1 MFKKMRVN
9 KILHRAI
16 AVGMAVSM
24 LVLPGCS
31 ASESDLPELL
41 APKVMNES
49 FRPVG
54 YTDIGDIFYCD
65 GYVVPTDYCHFWK
78 KGTSISEINV
88 NLGQYVEKG
97 DLLATADIKQTQEII
112 ADINQQ
118 KERERKNNETACAI
132 YEQNLQEL
140 EYRKQGCDLLKDLQG
155 ANQAATDIKLL
166 EENHRYD
173 QLLFEYKMKKYDR
186 ELSDYYEIIAD
197 GKLYAR
203 HSGYVT
209 FCKNL
214 KESNQVAGVEN
225 VVIVSD
231 YEDCYIE
238 LPNHTVKETLVSKYD
253 VIFTY
258 RDGSKKTLKEYA
270 YPNYELLAAEG
281 REMYPNIRLKF
292 EDETL
297 KIQPGSS
304 VPVYFGKRMKED
316 VLCVGVDSLYEDSQ
330 GHYVYV
336 KNETG
341 KEVRYIEIGEKDDRY
356 VQVLSG
362 LEEGEQIFYS
372 SDSAMPVDYGE
383 YIATSTL
390 YEAMDDT
397 DRIVKIMNK
406 STIMFSEYEGEIVEI
421 VKDDAEEV
429 EKDGV
434 ICKIKI
440 SEGSAALADLRN
452 SMESLKTTHESA
464 MESYDEQIEKLE
476 ELQKQP
482 IEQTIE
488 VPDENGNMKKKKQYI
503 ARPYF
508 RGEVG
513 CQIAVAKLRKE
524 QAEREYQYQL
534 TDLQERYSKASKN
547 NDGTG
552 IMSICAKDAGII
564 KDMNWAVGNRIEVGE
579 QLCKVETP
587 ASPYVGLLT
596 SDFLHINQKVTFI
609 DEGIEERYVG
619 KVIGLGGEALF
630 KRVFLTTL
638 DDGVYVSQGGDD
650 GSTGGAWAYV
660 LPEDEA
666 YYTHQSLEGDKTASF
681 AVKSVE
687 GAFALPT
694 GVLHSETELM
704 TGEELFFVWK
714 IEKDGLVK
722 HYVDY
727 IYSAVDEE
735 GYRIDC
741 VMSGINEGDVLA
753 IVEGGKVPT
762 LKISG

>member
-1 MFKKMRVN
+1 MFDKKKTN
-9 KILHRAI
+9 KILYRTI
-16 AVGMAVSM
+16 AAGMAATM
-24 LVLPGCS
+24 LVLTGCS
-31 ASESDLPELL
+31 ASEADLPELL
-41 APKVMNES
+41 EPKVMNES

-78 KGTSISEINV
+78 QNTSIAEIHV

-112 ADINQQ
+112 AELQKQ
-118 KERERKNNETACAI
+118 KERERQNNETACAI

-140 EYRKQGCDLLKDLQG
+140 EYRKQGCDLLGDLPG
-155 ANQAATDIKLL
+155 ANQANTEIKLL
-166 EENHRYD
+166 KENHRYD
-173 QLLFEYKMKKYDR
+173 QLMFEYKMKKYDR
-186 ELSDYYEIIAD
+186 DLSDYYEIVSD

-203 HSGYVT
+203 QSGYVT

-214 KESNQVAGVEN
+214 KNTNQVSAVEN

-238 LPNHTVKETLVSKYD
+238 LAEHTVKETLVSTND
-253 VIFTY
+253 VIYTY
-258 RDGSKKTLKEYA
+258 RDGEKKMLKEYA
-270 YPNYELLAAEG
+270 YLNYELLAAEG
-281 REMYPNIRLKF
+281 RDMYPNIRLRF
-292 EDETL
+292 EDETIPL
-297 KIQPGSS
+297 QPGNSI
-304 VPVYFGKRMKED
+304 PVYFGKRMKED
-316 VLCVGVDSLYEDSQ
+316 ILCVGVDSLYEDSQ

-341 KEVRYIEIGEKDDRY
+341 KEVRHIEIGEKDEKY

-362 LEEGEQIFYS
+362 LEEGERVFYS
-372 SDSAMPVDYGE
+372 SDSAMPVE
-383 YIATSTL
+383 YNEFVVTTSL
-390 YEAMDDT
+390 YEAIEDT
-397 DRIVKIMNK
+397 DKISKIMNK

-421 VKDDAEEV
+421 VKDDADEV

-434 ICKIKI
+434 ICKIRI

-452 SMESLKTTHESA
+452 SMEGLKTTHESE
-464 MESYDEQIEKLE
+464 MESYDEQIENLE

-513 CQIAVAKLRKE
+513 CQIMVVRLRKE

-534 TDLQERYSKASKN
+534 ADLQKRYDKASKN

-564 KDMNWAVGNRIEVGE
+564 KDMNWAVGNRIEVGD
-579 QLCKVETP
+579 QLCKVDTP
-587 ASPYVGLLT
+587 ASPYVGIIT
-596 SDFLHINQKVTFI
+596 SKSLNINQKVTFI
-609 DEGIEERYVG
+609 DEGIEERYTG
-619 KVIGLGGEALF
+619 TVIGLGGEALS
-630 KRVFLTTL
+630 RRIFLTTL
-638 DDGVYVSQGGDD
+638 DDGVYVNQGGDD
-650 GSTGGAWAYV
+650 ASTGGRWAYI
-660 LPEDEA
+660 LPEDDA
-666 YYTHQSLEGDKTASF
+666 YYTHQSLDGDKTVSY
-681 AVKSVE
+681 AVKSIE
-687 GAFALPT
+687 GAFALPA
-694 GVLHSETELM
+694 GVLHSEKDLM
-704 TGEELFFVWK
+704 TGDELFFVWK
-714 IEKDGLVK
+714 IEEDGLVK

-727 IYSAVDEE
+727 VYSAVDSD
-735 GYRIDC
+735 GYRTDC
-741 VMSGINEGDVLA
+741 IMNGIKEGDVLA

-762 LKISG
+762 FVISG